1 MIHNSYC
8 NMQFF
13 LMRKAILCGACVYV
27 CMWKCVISLIHVIFV
42 PYSGVH
48 MCARECLIHVIFVP
62 YSVMHV
68 CARECLIHVYL
79 SLTLWCMCVRVNAVG
94 SYMSNYSVL
103 SV

>member
-1 MIHNSYC
+1 
-8 NMQFF
+8 MQFF

-27 CMWKCVISLIHVIFV
+27 CMWKCVIS
-42 PYSGVH
+42 
-48 MCARECLIHVIFVP
+48 LIHVIFVP

-103 SV
+103 SVCVCVNVHV